1 MRIFL
6 VGMMGSGKSTVGK
19 KLADSLLVDFY
30 DLDKI
35 IESKL
40 KKSIK
45 DIFKDDG
52 ESFFRDIENK
62 CLIDFQNKT
71 KFVLSTGGG
80 IVTNK
85 DSRSFLSKESTYF
98 LDGSE
103 EILYERASRR
113 RQFRP
118 LMKDMDIK
126 GFSQLL
132 KKRRQYY
139 IESSIATI
147 DIDKKNIDEVIDW
160 IKNNEKNH
168 F

>member
-1 MRIFL
+1 M
-6 VGMMGSGKSTVGK
+6 VK
-19 KLADSLLVDFY
+19 A
-30 DLDKI
+30 
-35 IESKL
+35 
-40 KKSIK
+40 
-45 DIFKDDG
+45 
-52 ESFFRDIENK
+52 
-62 CLIDFQNKT
+62 
-71 KFVLSTGGG
+71 
-80 IVTNK
+80 
-85 DSRSFLSKESTYF
+85 SRNFLSKERTYF

-103 EILYERASRR
+103 EILYERSTRR
-113 RQFRP
+113 REFRP

-147 DIDKKNIDEVIDW
+147 GIDKKNIDEVVDW

>member
-80 IVTNK
+80 IVTNE

-113 RQFRP
+113 REFRP

-139 IESSIATI
+139 IGSSIATI